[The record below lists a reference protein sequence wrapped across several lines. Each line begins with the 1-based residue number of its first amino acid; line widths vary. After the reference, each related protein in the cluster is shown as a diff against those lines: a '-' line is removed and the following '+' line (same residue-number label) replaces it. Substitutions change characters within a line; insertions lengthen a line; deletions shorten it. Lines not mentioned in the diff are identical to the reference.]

1 MEGTAK
7 FSEEK
12 RKSITMDKN
21 YTAVLFDLDGTI
33 MDSGPGIMKS
43 VQYALDH
50 FDRPNEPEET
60 LRKFVGPSL
69 MDSFTHLYGMS
80 EEDATRAV
88 ELYREVYPTK
98 GIFDA
103 TPYKGIEE
111 VFRTLQAEGRKLVLV
126 TSKPHIFAERILEH
140 FGFTSYF
147 CYQTGPE
154 LDDHDSRKARLIR
167 KAMDA
172 LKFEKTEC
180 VMVGDRMFDIDGA
193 VEAGID
199 SIGVT
204 YGYGD
209 RAELQNAGATYIVD
223 SPKEI
228 LSILQQ
234 E

>member
-1 MEGTAK
+1 MK
-7 FSEEK
+7 
-12 RKSITMDKN
+12 KN
-21 YTAVLFDLDGTI
+21 YTAILFDLDGTI

-50 FDRPNEPEET
+50 FNRPNEPEET

-103 TPYKGIEE
+103 TPYEGIEE

-126 TSKPHIFAERILEH
+126 TSKPHVFAERILEH
-140 FGFTSYF
+140 FGFAPYF

-154 LDDHDSRKARLIR
+154 LNDHDSRKARLIR
-167 KAMDA
+167 KAIDA
-172 LKFEKTEC
+172 LQFNPAEC
-180 VMVGDRMFDIDGA
+180 VMIGDRMFDIDGA
-193 VEAGID
+193 VEVGID

-204 YGYGD
+204 YGFGS
-209 RAELQNAGATYIVD
+209 RTELQDAGATYIAA

-228 LSILQQ
+228 LSIL
-234 E
+234 EKK